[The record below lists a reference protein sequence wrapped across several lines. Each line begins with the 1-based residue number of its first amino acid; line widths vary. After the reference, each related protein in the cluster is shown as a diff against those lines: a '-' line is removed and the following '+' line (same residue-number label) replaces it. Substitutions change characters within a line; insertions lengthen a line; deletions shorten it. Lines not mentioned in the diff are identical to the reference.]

1 MCAVICNTKD
11 EMVTEVRRQA
21 KDRVDLI
28 KVAGDGDVIR
38 SSGFEEGSI
47 TLEELKAIA
56 DMAHMLGK
64 RCTIHARSGRVAA
77 NAARAGFDWVI
88 HASIMTEE
96 ELGVLVECGTPIN
109 PTLRSEEHTSELQS
123 QMRISSALFV
133 LKK

>member
-1 MCAVICNTKD
+1 
-11 EMVTEVRRQA
+11 MVTEVRRQA

-47 TLEELKAIA
+47 TLEELQAIA

-77 NAARAGFDWVI
+77 HAARAGFDWVI
-88 HASIMTEE
+88 HASIMTEA
-96 ELGVLVECGTPIN
+96 ELGRVVECGPPIHT
-109 PTLRSEEHTSELQS
+109 TLSLLVIMSEWGPGCGA
-123 QMRISSALFV
+123 SAAGMQGF
-133 LKK
+133 

>member
-1 MCAVICNTKD
+1 MRISDWSSDVCSS
-11 EMVTEVRRQA
+11 
-21 KDRVDLI
+21 DL
-28 KVAGDGDVIR
+28 
-38 SSGFEEGSI
+38 FEEGSI

-96 ELGVLVECGTPIN
+96 ELGVLVECGTQIN
-109 PTLRSEEHTSELQS
+109 PTLSLLVKMIEWGPECGASEAVINGFSRQLASARERLRKEHRRGE
-123 QMRISSALFV
+123 I
-133 LKK
+133 

>member
-1 MCAVICNTKD
+1 MVSAGKYISTYNSIGSQFPTWVNHPPSTNSVICNTKD

-28 KVAGDGDVIR
+28 KVAGDGDVLR

-64 RCTIHARSGRVAA
+64 RCTIHARSGRLAA
-77 NAARAGFDWVI
+77 NAARAGLDWVL
-88 HASIMTEE
+88 HASIMTAA
-96 ELGVLVECGTPIN
+96 ELGGLN
-109 PTLRSEEHTSELQS
+109 QKSKR
-123 QMRISSALFV
+123 RN
-133 LKK
+133 

>member
-1 MCAVICNTKD
+1 MLPACFTSNGDPATTRNISAAIRDAINTRLIEGPRMWSAGKYISTYNSIGSQFPTWVNHPPSTNSVIFNTKD

-64 RCTIHARSGRVAA
+64 R
-77 NAARAGFDWVI
+77 
-88 HASIMTEE
+88 
-96 ELGVLVECGTPIN
+96 
-109 PTLRSEEHTSELQS
+109 
-123 QMRISSALFV
+123 
-133 LKK
+133 